1 MAVRDWGQWFGAVQ
15 RAVRGVATTRAY
27 EGAGRITQGGITNPG
42 TGMGTS
48 LDKTQGSFF
57 QATQMVW
64 RSPLEVLRAQSAFA
78 KKYTDLLVDDMFI
91 KWRDFKD
98 GDVEGAA
105 LEMRK
110 AERRYRLQDRLRR
123 GMKGGRA
130 HGTSLV
136 VLYTKEAPM
145 DTPLDTKRIREGD
158 LLAIRVF
165 MTVMT
170 LQLATVTTTQP
181 PNTTGRSTT
190 TFTPPGATDVS
201 GGRRF
206 QDRIHASRIMRFD
219 GLDPLTDSRFTVF
232 DEDWG
237 LSVLLPVITSILE
250 DQSIVSAVAHM
261 TQEASIPV
269 LMVRD
274 LRESI
279 KGGVTGGEATADQIG
294 SAINRLKSVWRLMM
308 LEKGAEEFQRVAVQ
322 FGGLADIM
330 QKIPE
335 RIAAMGGYPVTHF
348 MGKSPGGLNATGE
361 SDMRIYVQGMEAER
375 GHMLEGMPGHAD
387 IWTLDE
393 VIARSHGMEE
403 APEYEWHS
411 LLDMSDQEIA
421 QVSKTKAE
429 ALKLAWDMGLIVDEN
444 EGRAILDGDPVFGE
458 LPELS
463 ESELSELQESNEPPM
478 PMLPP
483 GAPKPPAGGARRN
496 RLEVIND

>member
-1 MAVRDWGQWFGAVQ
+1 MAAGEFGEWLGAVG
-15 RAVRGVATTRAY
+15 RAIRGKVSTRAY
-27 EGAGRITQGGITNPG
+27 GGVGRITQGGVTNPG

-57 QATQMVW
+57 QPTQMFW

-78 KKYTDLLVDDMFI
+78 KKYTDLLIDDMFI

-98 GDVEGAA
+98 GDVEGSA
-105 LEMRK
+105 LDMRK

-136 VLYTKEAPM
+136 VLYTKEAAM
-145 DTPLDTKRIREGD
+145 DTPLDPKRIKEGD
-158 LLAIRVF
+158 LQNIRVF
-165 MTVMT
+165 DRYDASVGDRDYDPAADYYGPINYNIHPTRG
-170 LQLATVTTTQP
+170 
-181 PNTTGRSTT
+181 NGRTS
-190 TFTPPGATDVS
+190 
-201 GGRRF
+201 GRRF
-206 QDRIHASRIMRFD
+206 QDKIHASRIMRFD

-250 DQSIVSAVAHM
+250 DQSIISAIAHM

-269 LMVRD
+269 LAIRD
-274 LRESI
+274 LREGI
-279 KGGVTGGEATADQIG
+279 KGNVTGGEATVDQIG
-294 SAINRLKSVWRLMM
+294 SAINRLKSVYRLMM
-308 LEKGAEEFQRVAVQ
+308 LEKDQEEFQRVAVQ

-330 QKIPE
+330 QLIPQ
-335 RIAAMGGYPVTHF
+335 RIAAMGGYPITHF
-348 MGKSPGGLNATGE
+348 TNTSPGGLNATGD

-375 GHMLEGMPGHAD
+375 EHMLEGMPGHAD
-387 IWTLDE
+387 IWTVDE
-393 VIARSHGMEE
+393 VIARSYGIEE
-403 APEYEWHS
+403 PPEYEWRS

-429 ALKLAWDMGLIVDEN
+429 ALKLAWDMGLILDEN
-444 EGRAILDGDPVFGE
+444 EGRGILDGDPVFGE

-463 ESELSELQESNEPPM
+463 DSELSDLQEKNEPPM

-483 GAPKPPAGGARRN
+483 GAPKPPGGVAPKPKPPGGSP
-496 RLEVIND
+496 

>member
-158 LLAIRVF
+158 LLSIRVYDRYDASVGDRDYDPAAEYYGPINYNIHP
-165 MTVMT
+165 TRGSGT
-170 LQLATVTTTQP
+170 
-181 PNTTGRSTT
+181 
-190 TFTPPGATDVS
+190 

-219 GLDPLTDSRFTVF
+219 GLDPLTDSRFTVY

-429 ALKLAWDMGLIVDEN
+429 ALKVAWDMGLIVDEN
-444 EGRAILDGDPVFGE
+444 EGRGILDGDPVFGE

-483 GAPKPPAGGARRN
+483 GAPKPPAGGAPKPPGGN
-496 RLEVIND
+496 K